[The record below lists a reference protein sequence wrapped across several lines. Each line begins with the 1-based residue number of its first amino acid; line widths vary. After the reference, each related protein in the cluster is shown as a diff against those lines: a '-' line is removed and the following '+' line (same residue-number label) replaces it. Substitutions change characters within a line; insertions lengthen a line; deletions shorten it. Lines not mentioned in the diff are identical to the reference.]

1 MNNNAV
7 FINNILIASYFT
19 KYIAKNDY
27 ENYYDSFKGFNDKV
41 LEQRN
46 FDSVF

>member
-19 KYIAKNDY
+19 KYIAKSDY
-27 ENYYDSFKGFNDKV
+27 ENFYDSFKGFNDKAIESRNLESV
-41 LEQRN
+41 L
-46 FDSVF
+46 